1 MDHIAIDL
9 GGKESQVC
17 VRAADG
23 TVVAEHR
30 IATRSVPEFLAKRPP
45 GRVIVETCTESFAI
59 ADAAKV
65 AGHEVRVVPA
75 ALVRSLGVGARRTKT
90 DRRDAQALS
99 QASCRIDLPSVHV
112 PSHEARERK
121 NVCAMRDG
129 LVRAR
134 TALINSVRAW
144 LRREARSVRASRVT
158 LPQRM
163 RAAMP
168 IPAHVEQVLVAIEQ
182 LTVQIRAADKHVAE
196 LAKSDE
202 LCRRLMTVPG
212 VGPITALR
220 FKATLDEHDRFAS
233 AHAVQSYLGI
243 VPGEHSS
250 SEHKQRLSITKAGPI
265 ALRWTLVQAAWM
277 ARRYAADDPMVRWC
291 FEVEKRRGKRI
302 AVVALAR
309 KLAGILFAIWRDGSV
324 YDSSRG
330 SALG

>member
-1 MDHIAIDL
+1 MEHIAIDL
-9 GGKESQVC
+9 GGRESQVC
-17 VRAADG
+17 VRSADG
-23 TVVAEHR
+23 AVVEERR
-30 IATRSVPEFLAKRPP
+30 IATKSVPEFLAKRAP
-45 GRVIVETCTESFAI
+45 GRVIVETCTESFAV
-59 ADAAKV
+59 ADAAKT

-75 ALVRSLGVGARRTKT
+75 MLVRSLGVGARRTKT

-112 PSHEARERK
+112 PSHESRERK
-121 NVCAMRDG
+121 NICSMRDG

-134 TALINSVRAW
+134 TALINSARAW
-144 LRREARSVRASRVT
+144 LRREARSVRASPET
-158 LPQRM
+158 LPQRI
-163 RAAMP
+163 RAAMS
-168 IPAHVEQVLVAIEQ
+168 IPPEVDQVLVSIEQ
-182 LTVQIRAADKHVAE
+182 LTVQIRAADKHVAQ

-212 VGPITALR
+212 IGPITALR

-250 SEHKQRLSITKAGPI
+250 SERRQRLSITKAGPV
-265 ALRWTLVQAAWM
+265 ALRWSLVQAAWS

-324 YDSSRG
+324 YDSTRG
-330 SALG
+330 AAMS